1 MSTQTPRERMLR
13 LLSLLQTGRQW
24 PAADLAQATGATPRT
39 LRRDID
45 FLRELGYPVRS
56 ARGPG
61 GHYQLVAGRAL
72 PPLMLEDDEAVA
84 TVLGLRLAAAA
95 DVGGGSTAEAAGR
108 AADKLRRLLPPR
120 LRRTTDGLMAA
131 VEISATASA
140 LPTPALLTTLARAVS
155 QTTRVSF
162 TYQSRNGTARR
173 EVEPIRL
180 IQLRQ
185 RWYLLAWDRDRH
197 DWRTFRLDRF
207 RSDPEPGG
215 PFTPRPLP
223 ADDLQAYL
231 RERFVGAP
239 ELTVVLTLHADAS
252 EAASRLYRIDG
263 TLEPLDDGTCRYVA
277 HVDSYEWLTV
287 ALVLSHVDFTVESPD
302 AYRAFLAGRAARL
315 TAACEGDDRA
325 VKGSERA
332 ADPRG

>member
-24 PAADLAQATGATPRT
+24 PAADLADATGATPRT

-95 DVGGGSTAEAAGR
+95 DVGGGSTAEAAER
-108 AADKLRRLLPPR
+108 AADKLRRMLPPR
-120 LRRTTDGLMAA
+120 LRRTTDGLMGA
-131 VEISATASA
+131 VEISATASV
-140 LPTPALLTTLARAVS
+140 LPAPTLLATLARAVS

-162 TYQSRNGTARR
+162 TYQSRSGTARR
-173 EVEPIRL
+173 DVEPARL

-185 RWYLLAWDRDRH
+185 RWYLFAWDRDRH

-207 RSDPEPGG
+207 HSDPQAGG

-223 ADDLQAYL
+223 AGDLPAYL

-252 EAASRLYRIDG
+252 QAASRLYRIDG
-263 TLEPLDDGTCRYVA
+263 TLEPLDDGSCRYVA

-287 ALVLSHVDFTVESPD
+287 ALTLSDVDFTVESPD
-302 AYRAFLAGRAARL
+302 AYRAFLAERAARL
-315 TAACEGDDRA
+315 AAGCTATTA
-325 VKGSERA
+325 
-332 ADPRG
+332 P